1 MEIDTTSIKG
11 ETFEKD
17 VFRLISECL
26 SQDEGIIFGGEFDF
40 LLPDGVK
47 KLKWPKNTAVE
58 IKYRLIYNSFS
69 KIREIYDRIQPSKL
83 IVVVINENVTS
94 LRLTNNARMSR
105 RQIEVISYQDLYK
118 KASAIGISNTD
129 YAKEGN
135 SGNKYLDNV
144 DANIQEKIKGVLKRD
159 KISIFLGA
167 GVSASAGVVTWNSL
181 LEQLCIKKGLPKID
195 SDIESVIKGRYI
207 IDAYKKQQ
215 KEIPDDFYID
225 MRNILY
231 ANIHSSK
238 LINSIAKLIATS
250 NIESII
256 SYNYDDLVEQKVNEE
271 KPCYSVFDKSRP
283 IDGSSL
289 HVYHV
294 HGFIPQNGDWSPI
307 VLGEKEYH
315 QIYQESY
322 NWGNVEQLHAL
333 CRSAC
338 LFIGLSMNDP
348 NLRRLIDISNDGG
361 EVEPVHYAFLRKI
374 EYDVPFM
381 EKVMRGFGVNCVWY
395 DRHEELPE
403 LLKSLCN

>member
-1 MEIDTTSIKG
+1 MQIDSRLING
-11 ETFEKD
+11 ETIEKD
-17 VFRLISECL
+17 VFILISECL
-26 SQDEGIIFGGEFDF
+26 SQDEGIVFGGEFDY

-47 KLKWPKNTAVE
+47 KLKWPKNTAIE
-58 IKYRLIYNSFS
+58 IKYRLIYNSIS
-69 KIREIYDRIQPSKL
+69 KIREIYDRLQPSKL
-83 IVVVINENVTS
+83 IVVVMNENMTS
-94 LRLTNNARMSR
+94 LKLTNNASR
-105 RQIEVISYQDLYK
+105 VRRPIEVISYQDLYK
-118 KASAIGISNTD
+118 KISAIDISNTD
-129 YAKEGN
+129 YTEEEN
-135 SGNKYLDNV
+135 CGNKYQDNV
-144 DANIQEKIKGVLKRD
+144 EANIQEKVKGVLKRD

-381 EKVMRGFGVNCVWY
+381 EKIMRGFGINCVWY
-395 DRHEELPE
+395 ERHEDLPK
-403 LLKSLCN
+403 LLETFIS

>member
-1 MEIDTTSIKG
+1 MVIDTTSIKG

-17 VFRLISECL
+17 VFRLISNCL
-26 SQDEGIIFGGEFDF
+26 SKDEGIVFGGEFDF
-40 LLPDGVK
+40 LLPNGVK

-83 IVVVINENVTS
+83 IIVVINENETS

-118 KASAIGISNTD
+118 KTSAIGISNMD
-129 YAKEGN
+129 FAEDEN
-135 SGNKYLDNV
+135 NGNKYLDNV
-144 DANIQEKIKGVLKRD
+144 DANIQERIKGVLKRD

-207 IDAYKKQQ
+207 IDAYKKNPN
-215 KEIPDDFYID
+215 EIPDDFYID

-231 ANIHSSK
+231 ANIHTSK
-238 LINSIAKLIATS
+238 LINSIARLIEIS

-256 SYNYDDLVEQKVNEE
+256 SYNYDDLVEQKVNEK
-271 KPCYSVFDKSRP
+271 KPCYPVFDKSRP
-283 IDGSSL
+283 IDGNSL

-338 LFIGLSMNDP
+338 LFIGLSMTDP
-348 NLRRLIDISNDGG
+348 NLRRLIDISNNGG

-381 EKVMRGFGVNCVWY
+381 EKVMR
-395 DRHEELPE
+395 
-403 LLKSLCN
+403 

>member
-1 MEIDTTSIKG
+1 MVIDTTSIKG

-17 VFRLISECL
+17 VFRLISNCL
-26 SQDEGIIFGGEFDF
+26 SQDEGIVFGGEFDF
-40 LLPDGVK
+40 LLPNGVK

-83 IVVVINENVTS
+83 IIVVINENETS

-118 KASAIGISNTD
+118 KTSAIGISNMD
-129 YAKEGN
+129 FAEDEN
-135 SGNKYLDNV
+135 NGNKYLDNV
-144 DANIQEKIKGVLKRD
+144 DANIQERIKGVLKRD

-207 IDAYKKQQ
+207 IDAYKKNPN
-215 KEIPDDFYID
+215 EIPDDFYID

-231 ANIHSSK
+231 ANIHTSK
-238 LINSIAKLIATS
+238 LINSIARLIEIS

-256 SYNYDDLVEQKVNEE
+256 SYNYDDLVEQKVNEK
-271 KPCYSVFDKSRP
+271 KPCYPVFDKSRP
-283 IDGSSL
+283 IDGNSL

-338 LFIGLSMNDP
+338 LFIGLSMTDP
-348 NLRRLIDISNDGG
+348 NLRRLIDISNNGG

-381 EKVMRGFGVNCVWY
+381 EKVKREIGVNSVWY
-395 DRHEELPE
+395 NKHEELR
-403 LLKSLCN
+403 